1 MAVAGAALPTA
12 LLHKGLQM
20 IFSLAAVFY
29 LSFQTRVPPPHG
41 FFQRQSAILLA
52 IFIIKESMLFYH
64 IFCNRTSPV
73 PNKIRRM
80 NIAFRSGIRYNGL
93 YSKRPPAQTRSLP

>member
-12 LLHKGLQM
+12 LLHKGLQV
-20 IFSLAAVFY
+20 IFSLAAVFCFG
-29 LSFQTRVPPPHG
+29 FQTEYPPPG

-52 IFIIKESMLFYH
+52 TFIIKESMLFDH
-64 IFCNRTSPV
+64 IFCNRTRPV

-80 NIAFRSGIRYNGL
+80 NIAFRSGIRYNEL
-93 YSKRPPAQTRSLP
+93 

>member
-20 IFSLAAVFY
+20 IFSLAAVFCFG
-29 LSFQTRVPPPHG
+29 FQTEYPPPG
-41 FFQRQSAILLA
+41 IFFQCQGAILLA

-80 NIAFRSGIRYNGL
+80 NIAFRSGIRYNEL
-93 YSKRPPAQTRSLP
+93 YIERPPA